1 MKHFFFLVP
10 PDEVTITGDLSLPVD
25 KTSVYRCEARNAN
38 PAPQIQWVVN
48 NDVIN
53 VDNNVLTSPT
63 SSSSFSRGSKDASFG
78 DINNSKLNSKRLSS
92 LSSSVQVTTQ
102 IHPPPSLSMS
112 LSFGSGAGI
121 QVSILNLHKPGVQLL
136 FSCYSFK
143 RNKIK
148 CVSSTH
154 CHNFR

>member
-1 MKHFFFLVP
+1 MIHFSLISEHFFFLVP

-53 VDNNVLTSPT
+53 VDSNVLSSPT

-78 DINNSKLNSKRLSS
+78 DSNNSKLNSKRLSS

-112 LSFGSGAGI
+112 LSYGSSAGI
-121 QVSILNLHKPGVQLL
+121 QVSISTLYILGVHGL
-136 FSCYSFK
+136 FLYIIN
-143 RNKIK
+143 R
-148 CVSSTH
+148 
-154 CHNFR
+154 